1 MRNVNENKNENNT
14 AGLTKRPVCPTCF
27 EEAIKRLVNDRK
39 RLQEENQKL
48 KDALEAANANRL
60 HNWRKLGFW
69 ILCATRKKL
78 NREELVSGYENA
90 VQSLKKRK
98 RNDGTDV
105 EAGPEPK
112 APNEVPQ
119 APKEVSQ
126 APKKV
131 SQAPKEVSQ
140 APKEVPQ
147 APKEVSQAP
156 KEVPQAPK
164 EVPQTVT
171 SEEPK
176 APPYPSMYL

>member
-1 MRNVNENKNENNT
+1 MQKNNKNNLNNVNNVNMTKENYT
-14 AGLTKRPVCPTCF
+14 AGLTKRLVESLNPI
-27 EEAIKRLVNDRK
+27 EEVIKGLVNDRK

-60 HNWRKLGFW
+60 QNWRKLGFW

-78 NREELVSGYENA
+78 NRDELVSGYEDA

-105 EAGPEPK
+105 KAGPEPK

-126 APKKV
+126 APKEV
-131 SQAPKEVSQ
+131 SQAPKEVS
-140 APKEVPQ
+140 
-147 APKEVSQAP
+147 
-156 KEVPQAPK
+156 QAPK

-176 APPYPSMYL
+176 APPYPFMYL